1 MRPRC
6 VSTFQLFL
14 TFLKRACSPGAV
26 KNSKISKNMKFLDVH
41 KTTGQTMIL
50 RCPKVVFAGD
60 ALAIISRDDLHLT
73 SLVSRGWIMIIVFL
87 FLIVLHPSD
96 LSLF

>member
-1 MRPRC
+1 MLVATAPLRII
-6 VSTFQLFL
+6 
-14 TFLKRACSPGAV
+14 TFLFYQNTLATKTRGVRALFV
-26 KNSKISKNMKFLDVH
+26 LILVH
-41 KTTGQTMIL
+41 HFT
-50 RCPKVVFAGD
+50 CFFAGD

-73 SLVSRGWIMIIVFL
+73 SLVSRGWIVIIVFL